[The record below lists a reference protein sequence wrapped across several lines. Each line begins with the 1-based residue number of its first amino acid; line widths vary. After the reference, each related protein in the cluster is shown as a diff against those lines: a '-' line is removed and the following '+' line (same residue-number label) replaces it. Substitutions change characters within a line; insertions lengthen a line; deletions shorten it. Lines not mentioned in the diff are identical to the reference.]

1 VGKRLN
7 NMVPVPVST
16 RFLVLQHASFSV
28 RVLIICSFCCHS
40 MFLK

>member
-1 VGKRLN
+1 
-7 NMVPVPVST
+7 
-16 RFLVLQHASFSV
+16 VLQHASYIYYYLHFSV